1 MNNYPRML
9 IALARVQNVSNGNV
23 VIRFIALFKVFPVP
37 CFAGLSRERILVVSL
52 KIKTEKNTQLVT
64 KSALSIFR
72 AFRAEK
78 HSDNT
83 QTLSKFQKEELNELL
98 VDFYPE
104 CKEKTGGNY
113 KRSAL

>member
-1 MNNYPRML
+1 M
-9 IALARVQNVSNGNV
+9 V
-23 VIRFIALFKVFPVP
+23 VIRFIALFEVFPVP

-52 KIKTEKNTQLVT
+52 KKKTQKNTPLVT
-64 KSALSIFR
+64 KYALSTFR

-78 HSDNT
+78 YSNNT

-98 VDFYPE
+98 VDFYSE
-104 CKEKTGGNY
+104 CKEKNAGNY